1 MLPQYVQPVAVW
13 KWQQQSHQ
21 WISVILCFIWNTHA
35 TMLAGDGE
43 VQELMRSD
51 CGFTWLFWS
60 LVHIYIFWERKKKK
74 KKIMILMHFILGL
87 VPMFGWLLSLWMS
100 VFRCARALPLIA
112 NPTGVTEG
120 NLCPSLLCF
129 LFIFP
134 LLASSHIQRTS
145 VCVAH
150 LADSYWWHKLGTL
163 LLAGWASY
171 VLLPGISRVCDQKCL
186 SSICGCMAMLQVK
199 TKAEHKQFP

>member
-1 MLPQYVQPVAVW
+1 MPQCWLGMGKFRSWWGQTVVSLDFSGV
-13 KWQQQSHQ
+13 
-21 WISVILCFIWNTHA
+21 LCI
-35 TMLAGDGE
+35 
-43 VQELMRSD
+43 
-51 CGFTWLFWS
+51 FTS
-60 LVHIYIFWERKKKK
+60 SGKEKRK

>member
-100 VFRCARALPLIA
+100 VFRCAHALPLIA